1 MAKTFTLESGTVD
14 LLGGPEIDP
23 VLAVKAVNQGPDLT
37 VTIELNGPLS
47 DPDINLSS
55 SPALP
60 QDEIVARL
68 LFGRSTTKLSALEAV
83 QLAAAVGELTGQTG
97 GPGILDFTRDTL
109 GVDVLKVEGGDGGAA
124 VSAGKYLR
132 KDVYVGVKQGT
143 TADSGAVEVEVEV
156 TPNISIESEVGQTG
170 DSNVGIKFKWD
181 Y

>member
-1 MAKTFTLESGTVD
+1 M
-14 LLGGPEIDP
+14 
-23 VLAVKAVNQGPDLT
+23 
-37 VTIELNGPLS
+37 
-47 DPDINLSS
+47 
-55 SPALP
+55 
-60 QDEIVARL
+60 
-68 LFGRSTTKLSALEAV
+68 
-83 QLAAAVGELTGQTG
+83 
-97 GPGILDFTRDTL
+97 
-109 GVDVLKVEGGDGGAA
+109 DVLKVEGGDGGAA